1 MAAQAGSHSFERGRW
16 ILNYDINYLRLLAEK
31 FPTIESVTN
40 ELVNLRAIMHLP
52 KGTEYY
58 FSDLHGEHEAFIH
71 LLRSGSGVIR
81 EKVDYLFHSSVMEKD
96 RAALAALIYYPSTQ
110 MARARKVEQNYD
122 DWCRITIN
130 QLVIVA
136 CEVSAK
142 YTRSKVRNTMD
153 PRYAGMIEELMNTDG
168 TDMDKRTYYCEMIE
182 SVVRVG
188 CADGLIK
195 ALCHLIQQMTVDQL
209 HIIGDIFDR
218 GPRADRIIEELMKH
232 HDVDIQWGN
241 HDVSWIGAMCG
252 NPVCLMSVLRI
263 AISYNGFDCLEDGY
277 GINLRPLSMFAA
289 TTYAKDPC
297 THFMPHV
304 LDENEFDPVDPALA
318 AKMHKAV
325 AIMLFK
331 LEGQL
336 IKRHPEYGMDGRLLL
351 DKIDYEK
358 GTIQIGGK
366 EYKLTDSSFPTVD
379 PKNPYAL
386 TAAEQNILDGFQAS
400 FRHSERLRT
409 QIDFIINHGAM
420 YKVANGKLLYH
431 GCIPVNED
439 GSLQEVDL
447 FGKKCKGRELLDQL
461 EMHVRRAYHAENPDS
476 VDLLWYLWCGAAS
489 PLFGKDRMTS
499 FERYFIQNKELQK
512 ENMNPYYKHY
522 DDPEFCK
529 ALMEEFGLDPKHSHI
544 INGHVPVKH
553 GETPIKAGG
562 RLFVIDGGIS
572 KAYRSK
578 TGIAGYTLISSS
590 HEIQLAEHRPFHKGN
605 DLESP
610 ETYTT
615 VHIVEHMPRRLMV
628 EDTDA
633 GERFRRRIDELQEL
647 LSLYRC
653 GVLGEVY
660 SGV

>member
-1 MAAQAGSHSFERGRW
+1 MTH
-16 ILNYDINYLRLLAEK
+16 DMNYLRLLSEK
-31 FPTIESVTN
+31 YPTIESVTN
-40 ELVNLRAIMHLP
+40 ELVSLRAIMHLP

-81 EKVDYLFHSSVMEKD
+81 EKIDTLFRASMLEEE
-96 RAALAALIYYPSTQ
+96 RAALAALVYYPSTQ
-110 MARARKVEQNYD
+110 MARMHKSDVNYD
-122 DWCRITIN
+122 DWCAVTIN
-130 QLVIVA
+130 RLVVVA

-142 YTRSKVRNTMD
+142 YTRSKVRRTMD
-153 PRYAGMIEELMNTDG
+153 ERYAGIIEELMNTDA
-168 TDMDKRTYYCEMIE
+168 TDADKRTYYREMIDA
-182 SVVRVG
+182 VIRVG

-218 GPRADRIIEELMKH
+218 GPRADRIIDELMKH

-263 AISYNGFDCLEDGY
+263 AISYNGFDVLEDGY

-289 TTYAKDPC
+289 TTYADDPC
-297 THFMPHV
+297 TRFMPHV
-304 LDENEFDPVDPALA
+304 LDENEFDPVDPHLA

-325 AIMLFK
+325 AVMLFK

-336 IKRHPEYGMDGRLLL
+336 IRRHPEYGMEDRLLL
-351 DKIDYEK
+351 DKIDRAA
-358 GTIQIGGK
+358 GTVTIGGQA
-366 EYKLTDSSFPTVD
+366 YPMLDTCFPTLD
-379 PKNPYAL
+379 PADPYAL
-386 TAAEQNILDGFQAS
+386 TEEEQGLVDGFLAS

-409 QIDFIINHGAM
+409 HIDFIVNHGAM

-431 GCIPVNED
+431 GCMPLEPD
-439 GSLQEVDL
+439 GSFSELSL
-447 FGKKCKGRELLDQL
+447 RTGRFAGRALLDHL
-461 EMHVRRAYHAENPDS
+461 EMRVRRAYHSQDSDS
-476 VDLLWYLWCGAAS
+476 VDLMWYLWCGSKS
-489 PLFGKDRMTS
+489 PVFGKDRMTS
-499 FERYFIQNKELQK
+499 FERYFVEDKALHKEP
-512 ENMNPYYKHY
+512 MNPYYQY
-522 DDPEFCK
+522 VDNREFCER
-529 ALMEEFGLDPKHSHI
+529 LMEEFGLDPQTSHI
-544 INGHVPVKH
+544 VNGHVPVKH

-590 HEIQLAEHRPFHKGN
+590 HEIQIAEHKPFHRGN

-615 VHIVEHMPRRLMV
+615 VHIVERMPRRLMV
-628 EDTDA
+628 ADTDA
-633 GERFRRRIDELQEL
+633 GEKFRRRAAELEEL
-647 LSLYRC
+647 LQLYRQ
-653 GVLGEVY
+653 GVFGET
-660 SGV
+660 

>member
-1 MAAQAGSHSFERGRW
+1 MTH
-16 ILNYDINYLRLLAEK
+16 DTNYLRLLSEK
-31 FPTIESVTN
+31 YPTIESVTN
-40 ELVNLRAIMHLP
+40 ELVSLRAIMHLP

-81 EKVDYLFHSSVMEKD
+81 EKIDTLFRASMLEEE
-96 RAALAALIYYPSTQ
+96 RAALAALVYYPSTQ
-110 MARARKVEQNYD
+110 MARMHKSDVNYD
-122 DWCRITIN
+122 DWCAVTIN
-130 QLVIVA
+130 LLVVVA

-142 YTRSKVRNTMD
+142 YTRSKVRRTMD
-153 PRYAGMIEELMNTDG
+153 ERYAGIIEELMNTDA
-168 TDMDKRTYYCEMIE
+168 TDADKRTYYREMIDA
-182 SVVRVG
+182 VIRVG

-218 GPRADRIIEELMKH
+218 GPRADRIIDELMKH

-263 AISYNGFDCLEDGY
+263 AISYNGFDVLEDGY

-289 TTYAKDPC
+289 TTYADDPC
-297 THFMPHV
+297 TRFMPHV
-304 LDENEFDPVDPALA
+304 LDENEFDPVDPHLA

-325 AIMLFK
+325 AVMLFK

-336 IKRHPEYGMDGRLLL
+336 IRRHPEYGMNDRLLL
-351 DKIDYEK
+351 DKIDRAA
-358 GTIQIGGK
+358 GTVTIGGQA
-366 EYKLTDSSFPTVD
+366 YPMLDTCFPTLD
-379 PKNPYAL
+379 PADPYAL
-386 TAAEQNILDGFQAS
+386 TEEEQGLVDGFLAS

-409 QIDFIINHGAM
+409 HIDFIVNHGAM

-431 GCIPVNED
+431 GCMPLEPD
-439 GSLQEVDL
+439 GSFSELSL
-447 FGKKCKGRELLDQL
+447 RTGRFAGRALLDHL
-461 EMHVRRAYHAENPDS
+461 EMRVRRAYHSQDSDS
-476 VDLLWYLWCGAAS
+476 VDLMWYLWCGSKS
-489 PLFGKDRMTS
+489 PVFGKDRMTS
-499 FERYFIQNKELQK
+499 FERYFVEDKALHKEP
-512 ENMNPYYKHY
+512 MNPYYQY
-522 DDPEFCK
+522 VDNREFCER
-529 ALMEEFGLDPKHSHI
+529 LMEEFGLDPQTSHI
-544 INGHVPVKH
+544 VNGHVPVKH

-590 HEIQLAEHRPFHKGN
+590 HEIQIAEHKPFHRGN

-615 VHIVEHMPRRLMV
+615 VHIVERMPRRLMV
-628 EDTDA
+628 ADTDA
-633 GERFRRRIDELQEL
+633 GEKFRRRAAELEEL
-647 LSLYRC
+647 LQLYRQ
-653 GVLGEVY
+653 GVFGET
-660 SGV
+660 

>member
-1 MAAQAGSHSFERGRW
+1 MTH
-16 ILNYDINYLRLLAEK
+16 DMNYLRLLAEK
-31 FPTIESVTN
+31 YPTIESVTN
-40 ELVNLRAIMHLP
+40 ELVSLRAIMHLP

-81 EKVDYLFHSSVMEKD
+81 EKIDNLFRSSMLEED

-110 MARARKVEQNYD
+110 MGRMHKEMADYD
-122 DWCRITIN
+122 DWCAITIN
-130 QLVIVA
+130 RLIIVA

-142 YTRSKVRNTMD
+142 YTRSKVRRTMD
-153 PRYAGMIEELMNTDG
+153 ERYANIIEELMNTDG
-168 TDMDKRTYYCEMIE
+168 TDADKRTYYREMIE
-182 SVVRVG
+182 SVVEVG
-188 CADGLIK
+188 SADGLIK

-218 GPRADRIIEELMKH
+218 GPRADRIIDELMKH

-263 AISYNGFDCLEDGY
+263 AISYNGFDVLEDGY

-289 TTYAKDPC
+289 TTYADDPC

-304 LDENEFDPVDPALA
+304 LDENEFDPVDPQLA

-325 AIMLFK
+325 TVMMFK

-336 IKRHPEYGMDGRLLL
+336 IRRHPEYGMEDRLLL
-351 DKIDYEK
+351 DKIDFEQ
-358 GTIQIGGK
+358 GTVTVAGK
-366 EYKLTDSSFPTVD
+366 AYPMLDTCFPTID
-379 PKNPYAL
+379 PKAPYEL
-386 TAAEQNILDGFQAS
+386 TEAEQVLVDGFVAS

-409 QIDFIINHGAM
+409 HIDFIINHGAM

-431 GCIPVNED
+431 GCIPLQAD
-439 GSLQEVDL
+439 GSFAEVVL
-447 FGKKCKGRELLDQL
+447 RTGKFKGRALLDHL
-461 EMHVRRAYHAENPDS
+461 EMHVRRAYHTQERDA
-476 VDLLWYLWCGAAS
+476 VDLMWYLWCGSSS
-489 PLFGKDRMTS
+489 PVFGKDRMTS
-499 FERYFIQNKELQK
+499 FERYFIQDKALQK
-512 ENMNPYYKHY
+512 EPMNPYYQYY
-522 DDPEFCK
+522 DNREFCER
-529 ALMEEFGLDPKHSHI
+529 LMEEFGLDPKMGHI

-590 HEIQLAEHRPFHKGN
+590 HEIQLAEHKPFHRGN

-615 VHIVEHMPRRLMV
+615 VRIVERMPHRLMV

-633 GERFRRRIDELQEL
+633 GEKFRRRIGELQEL
-647 LSLYRC
+647 LTLYRQ
-653 GVLGEVY
+653 GVFGET
-660 SGV
+660 

>member
-1 MAAQAGSHSFERGRW
+1 MTH
-16 ILNYDINYLRLLAEK
+16 DTNYLRLLSEK
-31 FPTIESVTN
+31 YPTIESVTN
-40 ELVNLRAIMHLP
+40 ELVSLRAIMHLP

-81 EKVDYLFHSSVMEKD
+81 EKIDTLFRASMLEEE
-96 RAALAALIYYPSTQ
+96 RAALAALVYYPSTQ
-110 MARARKVEQNYD
+110 MARMHKSDVNYD
-122 DWCRITIN
+122 DWCAVTIN
-130 QLVIVA
+130 RLVVVA

-142 YTRSKVRNTMD
+142 YTRSKVRRTMD
-153 PRYAGMIEELMNTDG
+153 ERYAGIIEELMNTDA
-168 TDMDKRTYYCEMIE
+168 TDADKRTYYREMIDA
-182 SVVRVG
+182 VIRVG

-218 GPRADRIIEELMKH
+218 GPRADRIIDELMKH

-241 HDVSWIGAMCG
+241 HDISWIGAMCG

-263 AISYNGFDCLEDGY
+263 AISYNGFDVLEDGY

-289 TTYAKDPC
+289 TTYADDPC
-297 THFMPHV
+297 TRFMPHV
-304 LDENEFDPVDPALA
+304 LDENEFDPVDPHLA

-325 AIMLFK
+325 AVMLFK

-336 IKRHPEYGMDGRLLL
+336 IRRHPEYGMNDRLLL
-351 DKIDYEK
+351 DKIDRAA
-358 GTIQIGGK
+358 GTVTIGGQA
-366 EYKLTDSSFPTVD
+366 YPMLDTCFPTLD
-379 PKNPYAL
+379 PADPYAL
-386 TAAEQNILDGFQAS
+386 TEEEQGLVDGFLAS

-409 QIDFIINHGAM
+409 HIDFIVNHGAM

-431 GCIPVNED
+431 GCMPLEPD
-439 GSLQEVDL
+439 GSFSELSL
-447 FGKKCKGRELLDQL
+447 RTGRFAGRALLDHL
-461 EMHVRRAYHAENPDS
+461 EMRVRRAYHSQDSDS
-476 VDLLWYLWCGAAS
+476 VDLMWYLWCGSKS
-489 PLFGKDRMTS
+489 PVFGKDRMTS
-499 FERYFIQNKELQK
+499 FERYFVEDKALHKEP
-512 ENMNPYYKHY
+512 MNPYYQY
-522 DDPEFCK
+522 VDNREFCER
-529 ALMEEFGLDPKHSHI
+529 LMEEFGLDPQTSHI
-544 INGHVPVKH
+544 VNGHVPVKH

-590 HEIQLAEHRPFHKGN
+590 HEIQIAEHKPFHRGN

-615 VHIVEHMPRRLMV
+615 VHIVERMPRRLMV
-628 EDTDA
+628 ADTDA
-633 GERFRRRIDELQEL
+633 GEKFRRRAAELEEL
-647 LSLYRC
+647 LQLYRQ
-653 GVLGEVY
+653 GVFGET
-660 SGV
+660 

>member
-1 MAAQAGSHSFERGRW
+1 MKDFQ
-16 ILNYDINYLRLLAEK
+16 YYKLLSEQY
-31 FPTIESVTN
+31 PTIESVSN
-40 ELVNLRAIMHLP
+40 AIVGMTATLCLP

-81 EKVDYLFHSSVMEKD
+81 DKIEALFSHSILESD
-96 RAALAALIYYPSTQ
+96 RAELAALICYPEAMLASKRRTCPRF
-110 MARARKVEQNYD
+110 AEWSELTIGRLVLV
-122 DWCRITIN
+122 CRD
-130 QLVIVA
+130 
-136 CEVSAK
+136 VSAK
-142 YTRSKVRNTMD
+142 YTRSRVHKAMD
-153 PRYAGMIEELMNTDG
+153 VNYAFILDELLQTDD
-168 TDMDKRTYYCEMIE
+168 TDPDKRRYFRELIA
-182 SVVRVG
+182 SVVKSQVS
-188 CADGLIK
+188 DPLIT
-195 ALCHLIQQMTVDQL
+195 ALCHLIQQMTVDHL

-218 GPRADRIIEELMKH
+218 GPRADMILDELMKH

-289 TTYAKDPC
+289 TTYADDPC
-297 THFMPHV
+297 LRFMPHV
-304 LDENEFDPVDPALA
+304 LDENEFDPVDPSLA

-325 AIMLFK
+325 AVMMFK

-336 IKRHPEYGMDGRLLL
+336 IRRHPEYGMESRLLL
-351 DKIDYEK
+351 DKMDLENGIIRID
-358 GTIQIGGK
+358 GK
-366 EYKLTDSSFPTVD
+366 EYPLTDTCFPTVD
-379 PKNPYAL
+379 PKDPYAL
-386 TAAEQNILDGFQAS
+386 TEAEQGILDGFLAS

-409 QIDFIINHGAM
+409 HIDFIINHGAM

-431 GCIPVNED
+431 GCIPVNAD
-439 GSLQEVDL
+439 GSFAEVSL
-447 FGKKCKGRELLDQL
+447 GGSRHKGRELLDYL
-461 EMHVRRAYHAENPDS
+461 EMHVRRAYHSENADS
-476 VDLLWYLWCGAAS
+476 VDLIWYLWCGACS

-499 FERYFIQNKELQK
+499 FERYFVDDKALQK
-512 ENMNPYYKHY
+512 ENMNPYYKYY
-522 DDPEFCK
+522 DEPQFCD
-529 ALMEEFGLDPKHSHI
+529 AILREFGLDPAHSHI
-544 INGHVPVKH
+544 VNGHVPVKH
-553 GETPIKAGG
+553 GETPIKAAG

-590 HEIQLAEHRPFHKGN
+590 HEIQLAEHRPFHRGN

-615 VHIVEHMPRRLMV
+615 VHIVEHMPHRLMV

-633 GERFRRRIDELQEL
+633 GERFRRRIEELEEL
-647 LSLYRC
+647 LSLYRQ
-653 GVLGEVY
+653 GVFGET
-660 SGV
+660 

>member
-1 MAAQAGSHSFERGRW
+1 MTH
-16 ILNYDINYLRLLAEK
+16 DTNYLRLLSEK
-31 FPTIESVTN
+31 YPTIESVTN
-40 ELVNLRAIMHLP
+40 ELVSLRAIMHLP

-81 EKVDYLFHSSVMEKD
+81 EKIDTLFRASMLEEE
-96 RAALAALIYYPSTQ
+96 RAALAALVYYPSTQ
-110 MARARKVEQNYD
+110 MARMHKSDVNYD
-122 DWCRITIN
+122 DWCAVTIN
-130 QLVIVA
+130 RLVAVA

-142 YTRSKVRNTMD
+142 YTRSKVRRTMD
-153 PRYAGMIEELMNTDG
+153 ERYAGIIEELMNTDA
-168 TDMDKRTYYCEMIE
+168 TDADKRTYYREMIDA
-182 SVVRVG
+182 VIRVG

-218 GPRADRIIEELMKH
+218 GPRADRIIDELMKH

-263 AISYNGFDCLEDGY
+263 AISYNGFDVLEDGY

-289 TTYAKDPC
+289 TTYADDPC
-297 THFMPHV
+297 TRFMPHV
-304 LDENEFDPVDPALA
+304 LDENEFDPVDPHLA

-325 AIMLFK
+325 AVMLFK

-336 IKRHPEYGMDGRLLL
+336 IRRHPEYGMNDRLLL
-351 DKIDYEK
+351 DKIDRAA
-358 GTIQIGGK
+358 GTVTIGGQA
-366 EYKLTDSSFPTVD
+366 YPMLDTCFPTLD
-379 PKNPYAL
+379 PADPYAL
-386 TAAEQNILDGFQAS
+386 TEEEQGLVDGFLAS

-409 QIDFIINHGAM
+409 HIDFIVNHGAM

-431 GCIPVNED
+431 GCMPLEPD
-439 GSLQEVDL
+439 GSFSELSL
-447 FGKKCKGRELLDQL
+447 RTGRFAGRALLDHL
-461 EMHVRRAYHAENPDS
+461 EMRVRRAYHSQDSDS
-476 VDLLWYLWCGAAS
+476 VDLMWYLWCGSKS
-489 PLFGKDRMTS
+489 PVFGKDRMTS
-499 FERYFIQNKELQK
+499 FERYFVEDKALHKEP
-512 ENMNPYYKHY
+512 MNPYYQY
-522 DDPEFCK
+522 VDNREFCER
-529 ALMEEFGLDPKHSHI
+529 LMEEFGLDPQTSHI
-544 INGHVPVKH
+544 VNGHVPVKH

-590 HEIQLAEHRPFHKGN
+590 HEIQIAEHKPFHRGN

-615 VHIVEHMPRRLMV
+615 VHIVERMPRRLMV
-628 EDTDA
+628 ADTDA
-633 GERFRRRIDELQEL
+633 GEKFRRRAAELEEL
-647 LSLYRC
+647 LQLYRQ
-653 GVLGEVY
+653 GVFGET
-660 SGV
+660 

>member
-1 MAAQAGSHSFERGRW
+1 M
-16 ILNYDINYLRLLAEK
+16 NYDINYLRLLAEK

-110 MARARKVEQNYD
+110 MARARKTEQNYD

-336 IKRHPEYGMDGRLLL
+336 IKRHPEYGMEGRLLL

-386 TAAEQNILDGFQAS
+386 TAEEQNILDGFQAS

-439 GSLQEVDL
+439 GSLQEVEL

-615 VHIVEHMPRRLMV
+615 VHIVEHMPQRLMV

-660 SGV
+660 TGV

>member
-1 MAAQAGSHSFERGRW
+1 M
-16 ILNYDINYLRLLAEK
+16 NYDINYLRLLAEK

-110 MARARKVEQNYD
+110 MARARKTEQNYD

-336 IKRHPEYGMDGRLLL
+336 IKRHPEYGMEGRLLL

-386 TAAEQNILDGFQAS
+386 TAEEQNILDGFQAS

-439 GSLQEVDL
+439 GSLQEVEL

-529 ALMEEFGLDPKHSHI
+529 ALMEEFGIDPKHSHI

-615 VHIVEHMPRRLMV
+615 VHIVEHMPQRLMV

-660 SGV
+660 TGV

>member
-1 MAAQAGSHSFERGRW
+1 MTH
-16 ILNYDINYLRLLAEK
+16 DTNYLRLLSEK
-31 FPTIESVTN
+31 YPTIESVTN
-40 ELVNLRAIMHLP
+40 ELVSLRAIMHLP

-81 EKVDYLFHSSVMEKD
+81 EKIDTLFRASMLEEE
-96 RAALAALIYYPSTQ
+96 RAALAALVYYPSTQ
-110 MARARKVEQNYD
+110 MARMHKSDVNYD
-122 DWCRITIN
+122 DWCAVTIN
-130 QLVIVA
+130 RLVVVA

-142 YTRSKVRNTMD
+142 YTRSKVRRTMD
-153 PRYAGMIEELMNTDG
+153 ERYAGIIEELMNTDA
-168 TDMDKRTYYCEMIE
+168 TDADKRTYYREMIDA
-182 SVVRVG
+182 VIRVG

-218 GPRADRIIEELMKH
+218 GPRADRIIDELMKH

-263 AISYNGFDCLEDGY
+263 AISYNGFDVLEDGY

-289 TTYAKDPC
+289 TTYADDPC
-297 THFMPHV
+297 TRFMPHV
-304 LDENEFDPVDPALA
+304 LDENEFDPVDPHLA

-325 AIMLFK
+325 AVMLFK

-336 IKRHPEYGMDGRLLL
+336 IRRHPEYGMDDRLLL
-351 DKIDYEK
+351 DKIDRAA
-358 GTIQIGGK
+358 GTVTIGGQA
-366 EYKLTDSSFPTVD
+366 YPMLDTCFPTLD
-379 PKNPYAL
+379 PADPYAL
-386 TAAEQNILDGFQAS
+386 TEEEQGLVDGFLAS
-400 FRHSERLRT
+400 FRHSERLRAH
-409 QIDFIINHGAM
+409 IDFIVNHGAM

-431 GCIPVNED
+431 GCMPLEPD
-439 GSLQEVDL
+439 GSFSELSL
-447 FGKKCKGRELLDQL
+447 RTGRFAGRALLDHL
-461 EMHVRRAYHAENPDS
+461 EMRVRRAYHSQDSDS
-476 VDLLWYLWCGAAS
+476 VDLMWYLWCGSKS
-489 PLFGKDRMTS
+489 PVFGKDRMTS
-499 FERYFIQNKELQK
+499 FERYFVEDKALHKEP
-512 ENMNPYYKHY
+512 MNPYYQY
-522 DDPEFCK
+522 VDNREFCER
-529 ALMEEFGLDPKHSHI
+529 LMEEFGLDPQTSHI
-544 INGHVPVKH
+544 VNGHVPVKH

-590 HEIQLAEHRPFHKGN
+590 HEIQIAEHKPFHRGN

-615 VHIVEHMPRRLMV
+615 VHIVERMPRRLMV
-628 EDTDA
+628 ADTDE
-633 GERFRRRIDELQEL
+633 GEKFRRRAAELEEL
-647 LSLYRC
+647 LQLYRQ
-653 GVLGEVY
+653 GVFGET
-660 SGV
+660 

>member
-1 MAAQAGSHSFERGRW
+1 MTH
-16 ILNYDINYLRLLAEK
+16 DTNYLRLLSEK
-31 FPTIESVTN
+31 YPTIESVTN
-40 ELVNLRAIMHLP
+40 ELVSLRAIMHLP

-81 EKVDYLFHSSVMEKD
+81 EKIDTLFRASMLEEE
-96 RAALAALIYYPSTQ
+96 RAALAALVYYPSTQ
-110 MARARKVEQNYD
+110 MARMHKSDVNYD
-122 DWCRITIN
+122 DWCAVTIN
-130 QLVIVA
+130 RLVIVA

-142 YTRSKVRNTMD
+142 YTRSKVRRTMD
-153 PRYAGMIEELMNTDG
+153 ERYAGIIEELMNTDA
-168 TDMDKRTYYCEMIE
+168 TDADKRTYYREMIDA
-182 SVVRVG
+182 VIRVG

-218 GPRADRIIEELMKH
+218 GPRADRIIDELMKH

-263 AISYNGFDCLEDGY
+263 AISYNGFDVLEDGY

-289 TTYAKDPC
+289 TTYADDPC
-297 THFMPHV
+297 TRFMPHV
-304 LDENEFDPVDPALA
+304 LDENEFDPVDPHLA

-325 AIMLFK
+325 AVMLFK

-336 IKRHPEYGMDGRLLL
+336 IRRHPEYGMNDRLLL
-351 DKIDYEK
+351 DKIDRAA
-358 GTIQIGGK
+358 GTVTIGGQA
-366 EYKLTDSSFPTVD
+366 YPMLDTCFPTLD
-379 PKNPYAL
+379 PADPYAL
-386 TAAEQNILDGFQAS
+386 TEEEQGLVDGFLAS

-409 QIDFIINHGAM
+409 HIDFIVNHGAM

-431 GCIPVNED
+431 GCMPLEPD
-439 GSLQEVDL
+439 GSFSELSL
-447 FGKKCKGRELLDQL
+447 RTGRFAGRALLDHL
-461 EMHVRRAYHAENPDS
+461 EMRVRRAYHSQDSDS
-476 VDLLWYLWCGAAS
+476 VDLMWYLWCGSKS
-489 PLFGKDRMTS
+489 PVFGKDRMTS
-499 FERYFIQNKELQK
+499 FERYFVEDKALHKEP
-512 ENMNPYYKHY
+512 MNPYYQY
-522 DDPEFCK
+522 VDNREFCER
-529 ALMEEFGLDPKHSHI
+529 LMEEFGLDPQTSHI
-544 INGHVPVKH
+544 VNGHVPVKH

-590 HEIQLAEHRPFHKGN
+590 HEIQIAEHKPFHRGN

-615 VHIVEHMPRRLMV
+615 VHIVERMPRRLMV
-628 EDTDA
+628 ADTDA
-633 GERFRRRIDELQEL
+633 GEKFRRRAAELEEL
-647 LSLYRC
+647 LQLYRQ
-653 GVLGEVY
+653 GVFGET
-660 SGV
+660 

>member
-1 MAAQAGSHSFERGRW
+1 MTH
-16 ILNYDINYLRLLAEK
+16 DTNYLRLLSEK
-31 FPTIESVTN
+31 YPTIESVTN
-40 ELVNLRAIMHLP
+40 ELVSLRAIMHLP

-81 EKVDYLFHSSVMEKD
+81 EKIDTLFRASMLEEE
-96 RAALAALIYYPSTQ
+96 RAALAALVYYPSTQ
-110 MARARKVEQNYD
+110 MARMHKSDVNYD
-122 DWCRITIN
+122 DWCAVTIN
-130 QLVIVA
+130 RLVVVA

-142 YTRSKVRNTMD
+142 YTRSKVRRTMD
-153 PRYAGMIEELMNTDG
+153 ERYAGIIEELMNTDA
-168 TDMDKRTYYCEMIE
+168 TDADKRTYYREMIDA
-182 SVVRVG
+182 VIRVG

-218 GPRADRIIEELMKH
+218 GPRADRIIDELMKH

-263 AISYNGFDCLEDGY
+263 AISYNGFDVLEDGY

-289 TTYAKDPC
+289 TTYADDPC
-297 THFMPHV
+297 TRFMPHV
-304 LDENEFDPVDPALA
+304 LDENEFDPVDPHLA

-325 AIMLFK
+325 AVMLFK

-336 IKRHPEYGMDGRLLL
+336 IRRHPEYGMNDRLLL
-351 DKIDYEK
+351 DKIDRAA
-358 GTIQIGGK
+358 GTVTIGGQA
-366 EYKLTDSSFPTVD
+366 YPMLDTCFPTLD
-379 PKNPYAL
+379 PADPYAL
-386 TAAEQNILDGFQAS
+386 TEEEQGLVDGFLAS

-409 QIDFIINHGAM
+409 HIDFIVNHGAM

-431 GCIPVNED
+431 GCMPLEPD
-439 GSLQEVDL
+439 GSFSELSL
-447 FGKKCKGRELLDQL
+447 RTGRFAGRALLDHL
-461 EMHVRRAYHAENPDS
+461 EMRVRRAYHSQDSDS
-476 VDLLWYLWCGAAS
+476 VDLMWYLWCGSKS
-489 PLFGKDRMTS
+489 PVFGKDRMTS
-499 FERYFIQNKELQK
+499 FERYFVEDKALHKEP
-512 ENMNPYYKHY
+512 MNPYYQY
-522 DDPEFCK
+522 VDNREFCER
-529 ALMEEFGLDPKHSHI
+529 LMEEFGLDPQTSHI
-544 INGHVPVKH
+544 VNGHVPVKH

-590 HEIQLAEHRPFHKGN
+590 HEIQIAEHKPFHRGN

-615 VHIVEHMPRRLMV
+615 VHIVERMPRRLMV
-628 EDTDA
+628 ADTYA
-633 GERFRRRIDELQEL
+633 GEKFRRRAAELEEL
-647 LSLYRC
+647 LQLYRQ
-653 GVLGEVY
+653 GVFGET
-660 SGV
+660 

>member
-1 MAAQAGSHSFERGRW
+1 MTH
-16 ILNYDINYLRLLAEK
+16 DTNYLRLLSEK
-31 FPTIESVTN
+31 YPTIESVTN
-40 ELVNLRAIMHLP
+40 ELVSLRAIMHLP

-81 EKVDYLFHSSVMEKD
+81 EKIDTLFRASMLEEE
-96 RAALAALIYYPSTQ
+96 RAALAALVYYPSTQ
-110 MARARKVEQNYD
+110 MARMHKSDVNYD
-122 DWCRITIN
+122 DWCAVTIN
-130 QLVIVA
+130 RLVVVA

-142 YTRSKVRNTMD
+142 YTRSKVRRTMD
-153 PRYAGMIEELMNTDG
+153 ERYAGIIEELMNTDA
-168 TDMDKRTYYCEMIE
+168 TDADKRTYYREMIDA
-182 SVVRVG
+182 VIRVG

-218 GPRADRIIEELMKH
+218 GPRADRIIDELMKH

-263 AISYNGFDCLEDGY
+263 AISYNGFDVLEDGY

-289 TTYAKDPC
+289 TTYADDPC
-297 THFMPHV
+297 PRFMPHV
-304 LDENEFDPVDPALA
+304 LDENEFDPVDPHLA

-325 AIMLFK
+325 AVMLFK

-336 IKRHPEYGMDGRLLL
+336 IRRHPEYGMNDRLLL
-351 DKIDYEK
+351 DKIDRAA
-358 GTIQIGGK
+358 GTVTIGGQA
-366 EYKLTDSSFPTVD
+366 YPMLDTCFPTLD
-379 PKNPYAL
+379 PADPYAL
-386 TAAEQNILDGFQAS
+386 TEEEQGLVDGFLAS

-409 QIDFIINHGAM
+409 HIDFIVNHGAM

-431 GCIPVNED
+431 GCMPLEPD
-439 GSLQEVDL
+439 GSFSELSL
-447 FGKKCKGRELLDQL
+447 RTGRFAGRALLDHL
-461 EMHVRRAYHAENPDS
+461 EMRVRRAYHSQDSDS
-476 VDLLWYLWCGAAS
+476 VDLMWYLWCGSKS
-489 PLFGKDRMTS
+489 PVFGKDRMTS
-499 FERYFIQNKELQK
+499 FERYFVEDKALHKEP
-512 ENMNPYYKHY
+512 MNPYYQY
-522 DDPEFCK
+522 VDNREFCER
-529 ALMEEFGLDPKHSHI
+529 LMEEFGLDPQTSHI
-544 INGHVPVKH
+544 VNGHVPVKH

-590 HEIQLAEHRPFHKGN
+590 HEIQLAEHKPFHRGS

-615 VHIVEHMPRRLMV
+615 VHIVERMPRRLMV
-628 EDTDA
+628 ADTDA
-633 GERFRRRIDELQEL
+633 GEKFRRRAAELEEL
-647 LSLYRC
+647 LQLYRQ
-653 GVLGEVY
+653 GVFGET
-660 SGV
+660 

>member
-1 MAAQAGSHSFERGRW
+1 MGACACSHSFERGRW

-110 MARARKVEQNYD
+110 MARARKTEQNYD

-336 IKRHPEYGMDGRLLL
+336 IKRHPEYGMEGRLLL

-386 TAAEQNILDGFQAS
+386 TAEEQNILDGFQAS

-439 GSLQEVDL
+439 GSLQEVEL

-615 VHIVEHMPRRLMV
+615 VHIVEHMPQRLMV

-660 SGV
+660 TGV

>member
-1 MAAQAGSHSFERGRW
+1 MTH
-16 ILNYDINYLRLLAEK
+16 DTNYLRLLSEK
-31 FPTIESVTN
+31 YPTIESVTN
-40 ELVNLRAIMHLP
+40 ELVSLRAIMHLP

-81 EKVDYLFHSSVMEKD
+81 EKIDTLFRASMLEEE
-96 RAALAALIYYPSTQ
+96 RAALAALVYYPSTQ
-110 MARARKVEQNYD
+110 MARMHKSDVNYD
-122 DWCRITIN
+122 DWCAVTIN
-130 QLVIVA
+130 RLVVVA

-142 YTRSKVRNTMD
+142 YTRSKVRRTMD
-153 PRYAGMIEELMNTDG
+153 ERYAGIIEELMNTDA
-168 TDMDKRTYYCEMIE
+168 TDADKRTYYREMIDA
-182 SVVRVG
+182 VIRVG

-218 GPRADRIIEELMKH
+218 GPRADRIIDELMKH

-263 AISYNGFDCLEDGY
+263 AISYNGFDVLEDGY

-289 TTYAKDPC
+289 TTYADDPC
-297 THFMPHV
+297 TRFMPHV
-304 LDENEFDPVDPALA
+304 LDENEFDPVDPHLA

-325 AIMLFK
+325 AVMLFK

-336 IKRHPEYGMDGRLLL
+336 IRRHPEYGMNDRLLL
-351 DKIDYEK
+351 DKIDRAA
-358 GTIQIGGK
+358 GTVTIGGQA
-366 EYKLTDSSFPTVD
+366 YPMLDTCFPTLD
-379 PKNPYAL
+379 PADPYAL
-386 TAAEQNILDGFQAS
+386 TEEEQGLVDGFLAS

-409 QIDFIINHGAM
+409 HIDFIVNHGAM

-431 GCIPVNED
+431 GCMPLEPD
-439 GSLQEVDL
+439 GSFSELSL
-447 FGKKCKGRELLDQL
+447 RTGRFAGRALLDHL
-461 EMHVRRAYHAENPDS
+461 EMRVRRAYHSQDSDS
-476 VDLLWYLWCGAAS
+476 VDLMWYLWCGSKS
-489 PLFGKDRMTS
+489 PVFGKDRMTS
-499 FERYFIQNKELQK
+499 FERYFVEDKALHKEP
-512 ENMNPYYKHY
+512 MNPYYQY
-522 DDPEFCK
+522 VDNRECCER
-529 ALMEEFGLDPKHSHI
+529 LMEEFGLDPQTSHI
-544 INGHVPVKH
+544 VNGHVPVKH

-590 HEIQLAEHRPFHKGN
+590 HEIQIAEHKPFHRGN

-615 VHIVEHMPRRLMV
+615 VHIVERMPRRLMV
-628 EDTDA
+628 ADTDA
-633 GERFRRRIDELQEL
+633 GEKFRRRAAELEEL
-647 LSLYRC
+647 LQLYRQ
-653 GVLGEVY
+653 GVFGET
-660 SGV
+660 

>member
-1 MAAQAGSHSFERGRW
+1 
-16 ILNYDINYLRLLAEK
+16 
-31 FPTIESVTN
+31 
-40 ELVNLRAIMHLP
+40 
-52 KGTEYY
+52 
-58 FSDLHGEHEAFIH
+58 
-71 LLRSGSGVIR
+71 
-81 EKVDYLFHSSVMEKD
+81 
-96 RAALAALIYYPSTQ
+96 
-110 MARARKVEQNYD
+110 
-122 DWCRITIN
+122 
-130 QLVIVA
+130 
-136 CEVSAK
+136 
-142 YTRSKVRNTMD
+142 MD

-188 CADGLIK
+188 CANGLIK

>member
-1 MAAQAGSHSFERGRW
+1 MTH
-16 ILNYDINYLRLLAEK
+16 DTNYLRLLSEK
-31 FPTIESVTN
+31 YPTIESVTN
-40 ELVNLRAIMHLP
+40 ELVSLRAIMHLP

-81 EKVDYLFHSSVMEKD
+81 EKIDTLFRASMLEEE
-96 RAALAALIYYPSTQ
+96 RAALAALVYYPSTQ
-110 MARARKVEQNYD
+110 MARMHKSDVNYD
-122 DWCRITIN
+122 DWCAVTIN
-130 QLVIVA
+130 RLVVVA

-142 YTRSKVRNTMD
+142 YTRSKVRRTMD
-153 PRYAGMIEELMNTDG
+153 ERYAGIIEELMNTDA
-168 TDMDKRTYYCEMIE
+168 TDADKRTYYREMIDA
-182 SVVRVG
+182 VIRVG

-218 GPRADRIIEELMKH
+218 GPRADRIIDELMKH

-263 AISYNGFDCLEDGY
+263 AISYNGFDVLEDGY

-289 TTYAKDPC
+289 TTYADDPC
-297 THFMPHV
+297 TRFMPHV
-304 LDENEFDPVDPALA
+304 LDENEFDPVDPHLA

-325 AIMLFK
+325 AVMLFK

-336 IKRHPEYGMDGRLLL
+336 IRRHPEYGMDDRLLL
-351 DKIDYEK
+351 DKIDRAA
-358 GTIQIGGK
+358 GTVTIGGQA
-366 EYKLTDSSFPTVD
+366 YPMLDTCFPTLD
-379 PKNPYAL
+379 PADPYAL
-386 TAAEQNILDGFQAS
+386 TEEEQGLVDGFLAS
-400 FRHSERLRT
+400 FRHSERLRAH
-409 QIDFIINHGAM
+409 IDFIVNHGAM

-431 GCIPVNED
+431 GCMPLEPD
-439 GSLQEVDL
+439 GSFSELSL
-447 FGKKCKGRELLDQL
+447 RTGRFAGRALLDHL
-461 EMHVRRAYHAENPDS
+461 EMRVRRAYHSQDSDS
-476 VDLLWYLWCGAAS
+476 VDLMWYLWCGSKS
-489 PLFGKDRMTS
+489 PVFGKDRMTS
-499 FERYFIQNKELQK
+499 FERYFVEDKALHKEP
-512 ENMNPYYKHY
+512 MNPYYQY
-522 DDPEFCK
+522 VDNREFCER
-529 ALMEEFGLDPKHSHI
+529 LMEEFGLDPQTSHI
-544 INGHVPVKH
+544 VNGHVPVKH

-590 HEIQLAEHRPFHKGN
+590 HEIQLAEHKPFHRGN

-615 VHIVEHMPRRLMV
+615 VHIVERMPRRLMV
-628 EDTDA
+628 ADTDA
-633 GERFRRRIDELQEL
+633 GEKFRRRAAELEEL
-647 LSLYRC
+647 LQLYRQ
-653 GVLGEVY
+653 GVFGET
-660 SGV
+660 

>member
-1 MAAQAGSHSFERGRW
+1 M
-16 ILNYDINYLRLLAEK
+16 NYDINYLRLLAEK

-81 EKVDYLFHSSVMEKD
+81 EKVDNLFHSSVMEKD
-96 RAALAALIYYPSTQ
+96 RAELAALIYYPSTQ
-110 MARARKVEQNYD
+110 LARARKVEQNYD
-122 DWCRITIN
+122 DWCMITIN

-142 YTRSKVRNTMD
+142 YTRSKVRHTMD
-153 PRYAGMIEELMNTDG
+153 PRYASMIEELMNTDG
-168 TDMDKRTYYCEMIE
+168 TDVDKRTYYREMIE
-182 SVVRVG
+182 SVVQVG

-218 GPRADRIIEELMKH
+218 GPRADRILDELMKH

-252 NPVCLMSVLRI
+252 NSVCLMSVLRI

-297 THFMPHV
+297 TYFMPHV

-336 IKRHPEYGMDGRLLL
+336 IKRHPEYGMQGRLLL
-351 DKIDYEK
+351 DKIDFEK

-366 EYKLTDSSFPTVD
+366 EYKLTDTNFPTVD
-379 PKNPYAL
+379 PKNPYVL
-386 TAAEQNILDGFQAS
+386 TAEEQNILDGFQAS
-400 FRHSERLRT
+400 FRHSERLHT
-409 QIDFIINHGAM
+409 HIDFIINHGAM

-439 GSLQEVDL
+439 GSLQEVEL

-461 EMHVRRAYHAENPDS
+461 EMHVRRAYHAEDPDS

-512 ENMNPYYKHY
+512 EHMNPYYKHY
-522 DDPEFCK
+522 DRPEFCK
-529 ALMEEFGLDPKHSHI
+529 VLMEEFGLDPQHSHI

-553 GETPIKAGG
+553 GETPVKAGG

-590 HEIQLAEHRPFHKGN
+590 HEIQLAEHRPFHRGN

-610 ETYTT
+610 ETYTM

-653 GVLGEVY
+653 GVLGEACT
-660 SGV
+660 GV

>member
-1 MAAQAGSHSFERGRW
+1 MTH
-16 ILNYDINYLRLLAEK
+16 DTNYLRLLSEK
-31 FPTIESVTN
+31 YPTIESVTN
-40 ELVNLRAIMHLP
+40 ELVSLRAIMHLP

-81 EKVDYLFHSSVMEKD
+81 EKIDTLLRASMLEEE
-96 RAALAALIYYPSTQ
+96 RAALAALVYYPSTQ
-110 MARARKVEQNYD
+110 MARMHKSDVNYD
-122 DWCRITIN
+122 DWCAVTIN
-130 QLVIVA
+130 RLVVVA

-142 YTRSKVRNTMD
+142 YTRSKVRRTMD
-153 PRYAGMIEELMNTDG
+153 ERYAGIIEELMNTDA
-168 TDMDKRTYYCEMIE
+168 TDADKRTYYREMIDA
-182 SVVRVG
+182 VIRVG

-218 GPRADRIIEELMKH
+218 GPRADRIIDELMKH

-263 AISYNGFDCLEDGY
+263 AISYNGFDVLEDGY

-289 TTYAKDPC
+289 TTYADDPC
-297 THFMPHV
+297 TRFMPHV
-304 LDENEFDPVDPALA
+304 LDENEFDPVDPHLA

-325 AIMLFK
+325 AVMLFK

-336 IKRHPEYGMDGRLLL
+336 IRRHPEYGMNDRLLL
-351 DKIDYEK
+351 DKIDRAA
-358 GTIQIGGK
+358 GTVTIGGQA
-366 EYKLTDSSFPTVD
+366 YPMLDTCFPTLD
-379 PKNPYAL
+379 PADPYAL
-386 TAAEQNILDGFQAS
+386 TEEEQGLVDGFLAS

-409 QIDFIINHGAM
+409 HIDFIVNHGAM

-431 GCIPVNED
+431 GCMPLEPD
-439 GSLQEVDL
+439 GSFSELSL
-447 FGKKCKGRELLDQL
+447 RTGRFAGRALLDHL
-461 EMHVRRAYHAENPDS
+461 EMRVRRAYHSQDSDS
-476 VDLLWYLWCGAAS
+476 VDLMWYLWCGSKS
-489 PLFGKDRMTS
+489 PVFGKDRMTS
-499 FERYFIQNKELQK
+499 FERYFVEDKALHKEP
-512 ENMNPYYKHY
+512 MNPYYQY
-522 DDPEFCK
+522 VDNREFCER
-529 ALMEEFGLDPKHSHI
+529 LMEEFGLDPQTSHI
-544 INGHVPVKH
+544 VNGHVPVKH

-590 HEIQLAEHRPFHKGN
+590 HEIQIAEHKPFHRGN

-615 VHIVEHMPRRLMV
+615 VHIVERMPRRLMV
-628 EDTDA
+628 ADTDA
-633 GERFRRRIDELQEL
+633 GEKFRRRAAELEEL
-647 LSLYRC
+647 LQLYRQ
-653 GVLGEVY
+653 GVFGET
-660 SGV
+660 

>member
-1 MAAQAGSHSFERGRW
+1 MTH
-16 ILNYDINYLRLLAEK
+16 DTNYLRLLSEK
-31 FPTIESVTN
+31 YPTIESVTN
-40 ELVNLRAIMHLP
+40 ELVSLRAIMHLP

-81 EKVDYLFHSSVMEKD
+81 EKIDTLFRASMLEEE
-96 RAALAALIYYPSTQ
+96 RAALAALVYYPSTQ
-110 MARARKVEQNYD
+110 MARMHKSDVNYD
-122 DWCRITIN
+122 DWCAVTIN
-130 QLVIVA
+130 RLVVVA

-142 YTRSKVRNTMD
+142 YTRSKVRRTMD
-153 PRYAGMIEELMNTDG
+153 ERYAGIIEELMNTDA
-168 TDMDKRTYYCEMIE
+168 TDADKRTYYREMIDA
-182 SVVRVG
+182 VIRVG

-218 GPRADRIIEELMKH
+218 GPRADRIIDELMKH

-263 AISYNGFDCLEDGY
+263 AISYNGFDVLEDGY

-289 TTYAKDPC
+289 TTYADDPC
-297 THFMPHV
+297 TRFMPHV
-304 LDENEFDPVDPALA
+304 LDENEFDPVDPHLA

-325 AIMLFK
+325 AVMLFK

-336 IKRHPEYGMDGRLLL
+336 IRRHPEYGMNDRLLL
-351 DKIDYEK
+351 DKIDRAA
-358 GTIQIGGK
+358 GTVTIGGQA
-366 EYKLTDSSFPTVD
+366 YPMLDTCFPTLD
-379 PKNPYAL
+379 PADPYAL
-386 TAAEQNILDGFQAS
+386 TEEEQGLVDGFLAS

-409 QIDFIINHGAM
+409 HIDFIVNHGAM

-431 GCIPVNED
+431 GCMPLEPD
-439 GSLQEVDL
+439 GSFSELSL
-447 FGKKCKGRELLDQL
+447 RTGRFAGRALLDHL
-461 EMHVRRAYHAENPDS
+461 EMRVRRAYHSQDSDS
-476 VDLLWYLWCGAAS
+476 VDLMWYLWCGSKS
-489 PLFGKDRMTS
+489 PVFGKDRMTS
-499 FERYFIQNKELQK
+499 FERYFVEDKALHKEP
-512 ENMNPYYKHY
+512 MNPYYQY
-522 DDPEFCK
+522 VDNREFCER
-529 ALMEEFGLDPKHSHI
+529 LMEEFGLDPQTSHI
-544 INGHVPVKH
+544 VNGHVPVKH

-590 HEIQLAEHRPFHKGN
+590 HEIQIAEHKPFHRGN

-615 VHIVEHMPRRLMV
+615 VHIVERMPRRLMV
-628 EDTDA
+628 ADTDA
-633 GERFRRRIDELQEL
+633 GEKFRRRAAELEEL
-647 LSLYRC
+647 LQLYRQ
-653 GVLGEVY
+653 GVFGET
-660 SGV
+660 

>member
-1 MAAQAGSHSFERGRW
+1 MTH
-16 ILNYDINYLRLLAEK
+16 DTNYLRLLSEK
-31 FPTIESVTN
+31 YPTIESVTN
-40 ELVNLRAIMHLP
+40 ELVSLRAIMHLP

-81 EKVDYLFHSSVMEKD
+81 EKIDTLFRASMLEEE
-96 RAALAALIYYPSTQ
+96 RAALAALVYYPSTQ
-110 MARARKVEQNYD
+110 MARMHKSDVNYD
-122 DWCRITIN
+122 DWCAVTIN
-130 QLVIVA
+130 RLVVVA

-142 YTRSKVRNTMD
+142 YTRSKVRRTMD
-153 PRYAGMIEELMNTDG
+153 ERYAGIIEELMNTDA
-168 TDMDKRTYYCEMIE
+168 TDADKRTYYREMIDA
-182 SVVRVG
+182 VIRVG

-218 GPRADRIIEELMKH
+218 GPRADRIIDELMKH

-263 AISYNGFDCLEDGY
+263 AISYNGFDVLEDGY

-289 TTYAKDPC
+289 TTYADDPC
-297 THFMPHV
+297 TRFMPHV
-304 LDENEFDPVDPALA
+304 LDENEFDPVDPHLA

-325 AIMLFK
+325 AVMLFK

-336 IKRHPEYGMDGRLLL
+336 IRRHPEYGMNDRLLL
-351 DKIDYEK
+351 DKIDRAA
-358 GTIQIGGK
+358 GTVTIGGQA
-366 EYKLTDSSFPTVD
+366 YPMLDTCFPTLD
-379 PKNPYAL
+379 PADPYAL
-386 TAAEQNILDGFQAS
+386 TEEEQGLVDGFLAS
-400 FRHSERLRT
+400 FRHSERLRAH
-409 QIDFIINHGAM
+409 IDFIVNHGAM

-431 GCIPVNED
+431 GCMPLEPD
-439 GSLQEVDL
+439 GSFSELSL
-447 FGKKCKGRELLDQL
+447 RTGRFAGRALLDHL
-461 EMHVRRAYHAENPDS
+461 EMRVRRAYHSQDSDS
-476 VDLLWYLWCGAAS
+476 VDLMWYLWCGSKS
-489 PLFGKDRMTS
+489 PVFGKDRMTS
-499 FERYFIQNKELQK
+499 FERYFVEDKALHKEP
-512 ENMNPYYKHY
+512 MNPYYQY
-522 DDPEFCK
+522 VDNREFCER
-529 ALMEEFGLDPKHSHI
+529 LMEEFGLDPQTSHI
-544 INGHVPVKH
+544 VNGHVPVKH

-590 HEIQLAEHRPFHKGN
+590 HEIQIAEHKPFHRGN

-615 VHIVEHMPRRLMV
+615 VHIVERMPRRLMV
-628 EDTDA
+628 ADTDA
-633 GERFRRRIDELQEL
+633 GEKFRRRAAELEEL
-647 LSLYRC
+647 LQLYRQ
-653 GVLGEVY
+653 GVFGET
-660 SGV
+660 

>member
-1 MAAQAGSHSFERGRW
+1 MTH
-16 ILNYDINYLRLLAEK
+16 DTNYLRLLSEK
-31 FPTIESVTN
+31 YPTIESVTN
-40 ELVNLRAIMHLP
+40 ELVSLRAIMHLP

-81 EKVDYLFHSSVMEKD
+81 EKIDTLFRASMLEEE
-96 RAALAALIYYPSTQ
+96 RAALAALVYYPSTQ
-110 MARARKVEQNYD
+110 MARMHKSDVNYD
-122 DWCRITIN
+122 DWCAVTIN
-130 QLVIVA
+130 RLVVVA

-142 YTRSKVRNTMD
+142 YTRSKVRRTMD
-153 PRYAGMIEELMNTDG
+153 ERYAGIIEELMNTDA
-168 TDMDKRTYYCEMIE
+168 TDADKRTYYREMIDA
-182 SVVRVG
+182 VIRVG

-218 GPRADRIIEELMKH
+218 GPRADRIIDELMKH

-263 AISYNGFDCLEDGY
+263 AISYNGFDVLEDGY

-289 TTYAKDPC
+289 TTYADDPC
-297 THFMPHV
+297 TRFMPHV
-304 LDENEFDPVDPALA
+304 LDENEFDPVDPHLA

-325 AIMLFK
+325 AVMLFK

-336 IKRHPEYGMDGRLLL
+336 IRRHPEYGMNDRLLL
-351 DKIDYEK
+351 DKIDRAA
-358 GTIQIGGK
+358 GTVTIGGQA
-366 EYKLTDSSFPTVD
+366 YPMLDTCFPTLD
-379 PKNPYAL
+379 PADPYAL
-386 TAAEQNILDGFQAS
+386 TEEEQGLVDGFLAS

-409 QIDFIINHGAM
+409 HIDFIVNHGAM

-431 GCIPVNED
+431 GCMPLEPD
-439 GSLQEVDL
+439 GSFSELSL
-447 FGKKCKGRELLDQL
+447 RTGRFAGRALLDHL
-461 EMHVRRAYHAENPDS
+461 EMRVRRAYHSQDSDS
-476 VDLLWYLWCGAAS
+476 VDLMWYLWCGSKS
-489 PLFGKDRMTS
+489 PVFGKDRMTS
-499 FERYFIQNKELQK
+499 FERYFVEDKALHKEP
-512 ENMNPYYKHY
+512 MNPYYQY
-522 DDPEFCK
+522 VDNREFCER
-529 ALMEEFGLDPKHSHI
+529 LMEEFGLDPQTSHI
-544 INGHVPVKH
+544 VNGHVPVKH

-590 HEIQLAEHRPFHKGN
+590 HEIQIAEHKPFHRGN

-615 VHIVEHMPRRLMV
+615 VHIVERMPRRLMV
-628 EDTDA
+628 ADTDA
-633 GERFRRRIDELQEL
+633 GEKFRRRAAELEDL
-647 LSLYRC
+647 LQLYRQ
-653 GVLGEVY
+653 GVFGET
-660 SGV
+660 

>member
-1 MAAQAGSHSFERGRW
+1 MTH
-16 ILNYDINYLRLLAEK
+16 DTNYLRLLSEK
-31 FPTIESVTN
+31 YPTIESVTN
-40 ELVNLRAIMHLP
+40 ELVSLRAIMHLP

-81 EKVDYLFHSSVMEKD
+81 EKIDTLFRASMLEEE
-96 RAALAALIYYPSTQ
+96 RAALAALVYYPSTQ
-110 MARARKVEQNYD
+110 MARMHKSDVNYD
-122 DWCRITIN
+122 DWCAVTIN
-130 QLVIVA
+130 RLVVVA

-142 YTRSKVRNTMD
+142 YTRSKVRRTMD
-153 PRYAGMIEELMNTDG
+153 ERYAGIIEELMNTDA
-168 TDMDKRTYYCEMIE
+168 TDADKRTYYREMIDA
-182 SVVRVG
+182 VIRVG

-218 GPRADRIIEELMKH
+218 GPRADRIIDELMKH

-263 AISYNGFDCLEDGY
+263 AISYNGFDVLEDGY

-289 TTYAKDPC
+289 TTYADDPC
-297 THFMPHV
+297 TRFMPHV
-304 LDENEFDPVDPALA
+304 LDENEFDPVDPHLA

-325 AIMLFK
+325 AVMLFK

-336 IKRHPEYGMDGRLLL
+336 IRRHPEYGMNDRLLL
-351 DKIDYEK
+351 DKIDRAA
-358 GTIQIGGK
+358 GTVTIGGQA
-366 EYKLTDSSFPTVD
+366 YPMLDTCFPTLD
-379 PKNPYAL
+379 PADPYAL
-386 TAAEQNILDGFQAS
+386 TEEEQGLVDGFLAS

-409 QIDFIINHGAM
+409 HIDFIVNHGAM

-431 GCIPVNED
+431 GCMPLEPD
-439 GSLQEVDL
+439 GSFSELSL
-447 FGKKCKGRELLDQL
+447 RTGRFAGRALLDHL
-461 EMHVRRAYHAENPDS
+461 EMRVRRAYHSQDSDS
-476 VDLLWYLWCGAAS
+476 VDLMWYLWCGSKS
-489 PLFGKDRMTS
+489 PVFGKDRMTS
-499 FERYFIQNKELQK
+499 FERYFVEDKALHKEP
-512 ENMNPYYKHY
+512 MNPYYQY
-522 DDPEFCK
+522 VDNREFCER
-529 ALMEEFGLDPKHSHI
+529 LMEEFGLDPQTSHI
-544 INGHVPVKH
+544 VNGHVPVKH

-572 KAYRSK
+572 KAYSSK

-590 HEIQLAEHRPFHKGN
+590 HEIQIAEHKPFHRGN

-615 VHIVEHMPRRLMV
+615 VHIVERMPRRLMV
-628 EDTDA
+628 ADTDA
-633 GERFRRRIDELQEL
+633 GEKFRRRAAELEEL
-647 LSLYRC
+647 LQLYRQ
-653 GVLGEVY
+653 GVFGET
-660 SGV
+660 

>member
-1 MAAQAGSHSFERGRW
+1 MTH
-16 ILNYDINYLRLLAEK
+16 DTNYLRLLSEK
-31 FPTIESVTN
+31 YPTIESVTN
-40 ELVNLRAIMHLP
+40 ELVSLRAIMHLP

-81 EKVDYLFHSSVMEKD
+81 EKIDTLFRASMLEEE
-96 RAALAALIYYPSTQ
+96 RAALAALVYYPSTQ
-110 MARARKVEQNYD
+110 MARMHKSDVNYD
-122 DWCRITIN
+122 DWCAVTIN
-130 QLVIVA
+130 RLVVVA

-142 YTRSKVRNTMD
+142 YTRSKVRRTMD
-153 PRYAGMIEELMNTDG
+153 ERYAGIIEELMNTDA
-168 TDMDKRTYYCEMIE
+168 TDADKRTYYREMIDA
-182 SVVRVG
+182 VIRVG

-218 GPRADRIIEELMKH
+218 GPRADRIIDELMKH

-263 AISYNGFDCLEDGY
+263 AISYNGFDVLEDGY

-289 TTYAKDPC
+289 TTYADDPC
-297 THFMPHV
+297 TRFMPHV
-304 LDENEFDPVDPALA
+304 LDENEFDPVDPHLA

-325 AIMLFK
+325 AVMLFK

-336 IKRHPEYGMDGRLLL
+336 IRRHPEYGMDDRLLL
-351 DKIDYEK
+351 DKIDRAA
-358 GTIQIGGK
+358 GTVTIGGQA
-366 EYKLTDSSFPTVD
+366 YPMLDTCFPTLD
-379 PKNPYAL
+379 PADPYAL
-386 TAAEQNILDGFQAS
+386 TEEEQGLVDGFLAS

-409 QIDFIINHGAM
+409 HIDFIVNHGAM

-431 GCIPVNED
+431 GCMPLEPD
-439 GSLQEVDL
+439 GSFSELSL
-447 FGKKCKGRELLDQL
+447 RTGRFAGRALLDHL
-461 EMHVRRAYHAENPDS
+461 EMRVRRAYHSQDSDS
-476 VDLLWYLWCGAAS
+476 VDLMWYLWCGSKS
-489 PLFGKDRMTS
+489 PVFGKDRMTS
-499 FERYFIQNKELQK
+499 FERYFVEDKALHKEP
-512 ENMNPYYKHY
+512 MNPYYQY
-522 DDPEFCK
+522 VDNREFCER
-529 ALMEEFGLDPKHSHI
+529 LMEEFGLDPQTSHI
-544 INGHVPVKH
+544 VNGHVPVKH

-590 HEIQLAEHRPFHKGN
+590 HEIQIAEHKPFHRGN

-615 VHIVEHMPRRLMV
+615 VHIVERMPRRLMV
-628 EDTDA
+628 ADTDA
-633 GERFRRRIDELQEL
+633 GEKFRRRAAELEEL
-647 LSLYRC
+647 LQLYRQ
-653 GVLGEVY
+653 GVFGET
-660 SGV
+660 

>member
-1 MAAQAGSHSFERGRW
+1 MTH
-16 ILNYDINYLRLLAEK
+16 DTNYLRLLSEK
-31 FPTIESVTN
+31 YPTIESVTN
-40 ELVNLRAIMHLP
+40 ELVSLRAIMHLP

-81 EKVDYLFHSSVMEKD
+81 EKIDTLFRASMLEEE
-96 RAALAALIYYPSTQ
+96 RAALAALVYYPSTQ
-110 MARARKVEQNYD
+110 MARMHKSDVNYD
-122 DWCRITIN
+122 DWCAVTIN
-130 QLVIVA
+130 RLVVVA

-142 YTRSKVRNTMD
+142 YTRSKVRRTMD
-153 PRYAGMIEELMNTDG
+153 ERYAGIIEELMNTDA
-168 TDMDKRTYYCEMIE
+168 TDADKRTYYREMIDA
-182 SVVRVG
+182 VIQVG

-218 GPRADRIIEELMKH
+218 GPRADRIIDELMKH

-263 AISYNGFDCLEDGY
+263 AISYNGFDVLEDGY

-289 TTYAKDPC
+289 TTYADDPC
-297 THFMPHV
+297 NRFMPHV
-304 LDENEFDPVDPALA
+304 LDENEFDPVDPHLA

-325 AIMLFK
+325 AVMLFK

-336 IKRHPEYGMDGRLLL
+336 IRRHPEYGMNDRLLL
-351 DKIDYEK
+351 DKIDRAA
-358 GTIQIGGK
+358 GTVTIGGQA
-366 EYKLTDSSFPTVD
+366 YPMLDTCFPTLD
-379 PKNPYAL
+379 PADPYAL
-386 TAAEQNILDGFQAS
+386 TEEEQGLVDGFLAS

-409 QIDFIINHGAM
+409 HIDFIVNHGAM

-431 GCIPVNED
+431 GCMPLEPD
-439 GSLQEVDL
+439 GSFSELSL
-447 FGKKCKGRELLDQL
+447 RTGRFAGRALLDHL
-461 EMHVRRAYHAENPDS
+461 EMRVRRAYHSQDSDS
-476 VDLLWYLWCGAAS
+476 VDLMWYLWCGSKS
-489 PLFGKDRMTS
+489 PVFGKDRMTS
-499 FERYFIQNKELQK
+499 FERYFVEDKALHKEP
-512 ENMNPYYKHY
+512 MNPYYQY
-522 DDPEFCK
+522 VDNREFCER
-529 ALMEEFGLDPKHSHI
+529 LMEEFGLDPQTSHI
-544 INGHVPVKH
+544 VNGHVPVKH

-590 HEIQLAEHRPFHKGN
+590 HEIQIAEHKPFHRGN

-615 VHIVEHMPRRLMV
+615 VHIVERMPRRLMV
-628 EDTDA
+628 ADTDA
-633 GERFRRRIDELQEL
+633 GEKFRRRAAELEEL
-647 LSLYRC
+647 LQLYRQ
-653 GVLGEVY
+653 GVFGET
-660 SGV
+660 

>member
-1 MAAQAGSHSFERGRW
+1 MTH
-16 ILNYDINYLRLLAEK
+16 DTNYLRLLSEK
-31 FPTIESVTN
+31 YPTIESVTN
-40 ELVNLRAIMHLP
+40 ELVSLRAIMHLP

-81 EKVDYLFHSSVMEKD
+81 EKIDTLFRASMLEEE
-96 RAALAALIYYPSTQ
+96 RAALAALVYYPSTQ
-110 MARARKVEQNYD
+110 MARMHKSDVNYD
-122 DWCRITIN
+122 DWCAVTIN
-130 QLVIVA
+130 RLVVVA

-142 YTRSKVRNTMD
+142 YTRSKVRRTMD
-153 PRYAGMIEELMNTDG
+153 ERYAGIIEELMNTDA
-168 TDMDKRTYYCEMIE
+168 TDADKRTYYREMIDA
-182 SVVRVG
+182 VIRVG

-218 GPRADRIIEELMKH
+218 GPRADRIIDELMKH

-263 AISYNGFDCLEDGY
+263 AISYNGFDVLEDGY

-289 TTYAKDPC
+289 TTYADDPC
-297 THFMPHV
+297 TRFMPHV
-304 LDENEFDPVDPALA
+304 LDENEFDPVDPHLA

-325 AIMLFK
+325 AVMLFT

-336 IKRHPEYGMDGRLLL
+336 IRRHPEYGMNDRLLL
-351 DKIDYEK
+351 DKIDRAA
-358 GTIQIGGK
+358 GTVTIGGQA
-366 EYKLTDSSFPTVD
+366 YPMLDTCFPTLD
-379 PKNPYAL
+379 PADPYAL
-386 TAAEQNILDGFQAS
+386 TEEEQGLVDGFLAS

-409 QIDFIINHGAM
+409 HIDFIVNHGAM

-431 GCIPVNED
+431 GCMPLEPD
-439 GSLQEVDL
+439 GSFSELSL
-447 FGKKCKGRELLDQL
+447 RTGRFAGRALLDHL
-461 EMHVRRAYHAENPDS
+461 EMRVRRAYHSQDSDS
-476 VDLLWYLWCGAAS
+476 VDLMWYLWCGSKS
-489 PLFGKDRMTS
+489 PVFGKDRMTS
-499 FERYFIQNKELQK
+499 FERYFVEDKALHKEP
-512 ENMNPYYKHY
+512 MNPYYQY
-522 DDPEFCK
+522 VDNREFCER
-529 ALMEEFGLDPKHSHI
+529 LMEEFGLDPQTSHI
-544 INGHVPVKH
+544 VNGHVPVKH

-590 HEIQLAEHRPFHKGN
+590 HEIQIAEHKPFHRGN

-615 VHIVEHMPRRLMV
+615 VHIVERMPRRLMV
-628 EDTDA
+628 ADTDA
-633 GERFRRRIDELQEL
+633 GEKFRRRAAELEEL
-647 LSLYRC
+647 LQLYRQ
-653 GVLGEVY
+653 GVFGET
-660 SGV
+660 

>member
-1 MAAQAGSHSFERGRW
+1 MTH
-16 ILNYDINYLRLLAEK
+16 DTNYLRLLSEK
-31 FPTIESVTN
+31 YPTIESVTN
-40 ELVNLRAIMHLP
+40 ELVSLRAIMHLP

-81 EKVDYLFHSSVMEKD
+81 EKIDTLFRASMLEEE
-96 RAALAALIYYPSTQ
+96 RAALAALVYYPSTQ
-110 MARARKVEQNYD
+110 MARMHKSDVNYD
-122 DWCRITIN
+122 DWCAVTIN
-130 QLVIVA
+130 RLVVVA

-142 YTRSKVRNTMD
+142 YTRSKVRRTMD
-153 PRYAGMIEELMNTDG
+153 ERYAGIIEELMNTDA
-168 TDMDKRTYYCEMIE
+168 TDADKRTYYREMIDA
-182 SVVRVG
+182 VIRVG

-218 GPRADRIIEELMKH
+218 GPRADRIIDELMKH

-263 AISYNGFDCLEDGY
+263 AISYNGFDVLEDGY

-289 TTYAKDPC
+289 TTYADDPC
-297 THFMPHV
+297 TRFMPHV
-304 LDENEFDPVDPALA
+304 LDENEFDPVDPHLA

-325 AIMLFK
+325 AVMLFK

-336 IKRHPEYGMDGRLLL
+336 IRRHPEYGMNDRLLL
-351 DKIDYEK
+351 DKIDRAA
-358 GTIQIGGK
+358 GTVTIGGQA
-366 EYKLTDSSFPTVD
+366 YPMLDTCFPTLD
-379 PKNPYAL
+379 PADPYAL
-386 TAAEQNILDGFQAS
+386 TEEEQGLVDGFLAS

-409 QIDFIINHGAM
+409 HIDFIVNHGAM

-431 GCIPVNED
+431 GCMPLEPD
-439 GSLQEVDL
+439 GSFSELSL
-447 FGKKCKGRELLDQL
+447 RTGRFAGRALLDHL
-461 EMHVRRAYHAENPDS
+461 EMRVRRAYHSQDSDS
-476 VDLLWYLWCGAAS
+476 VDLMWYLWCGSKS
-489 PLFGKDRMTS
+489 PVFGKDRMTS
-499 FERYFIQNKELQK
+499 FERYFVEDKALHKEP
-512 ENMNPYYKHY
+512 MNPYYQY
-522 DDPEFCK
+522 VDNREFCER
-529 ALMEEFGLDPKHSHI
+529 LMEEFGLDPQTSHI
-544 INGHVPVKH
+544 VNGHVPVKH

-590 HEIQLAEHRPFHKGN
+590 HEIQLAEHKPFHRGN

-615 VHIVEHMPRRLMV
+615 VHIVERMPRRLMV
-628 EDTDA
+628 ADTDA
-633 GERFRRRIDELQEL
+633 GEKFRRRAAELEEL
-647 LSLYRC
+647 LQLYRQ
-653 GVLGEVY
+653 GVFGET
-660 SGV
+660 

>member
-1 MAAQAGSHSFERGRW
+1 MTH
-16 ILNYDINYLRLLAEK
+16 DTNYLRLLSEK
-31 FPTIESVTN
+31 YPTIESVTN
-40 ELVNLRAIMHLP
+40 ELVSLRAIMHLP

-81 EKVDYLFHSSVMEKD
+81 EKIDTLFRASMLEEE
-96 RAALAALIYYPSTQ
+96 RAALAALVYYPSTQ
-110 MARARKVEQNYD
+110 MARMHKSDVNYD
-122 DWCRITIN
+122 DWCAVTIN
-130 QLVIVA
+130 RLVVVA

-142 YTRSKVRNTMD
+142 YTRSKVRRTMD
-153 PRYAGMIEELMNTDG
+153 ERYAGIIEELMNTDA
-168 TDMDKRTYYCEMIE
+168 TDADKRTYYREMIDA
-182 SVVRVG
+182 VIRVG

-218 GPRADRIIEELMKH
+218 GPRADRIIDELMKH

-263 AISYNGFDCLEDGY
+263 AISYNGFDVLEDGY

-289 TTYAKDPC
+289 TTYADDPC
-297 THFMPHV
+297 TRFMPHV
-304 LDENEFDPVDPALA
+304 LDENEFDPVDPHLA

-325 AIMLFK
+325 AVMLFK

-336 IKRHPEYGMDGRLLL
+336 IRRHPEYGMDDRLLL
-351 DKIDYEK
+351 DKIDRAA
-358 GTIQIGGK
+358 GTVTIGGQA
-366 EYKLTDSSFPTVD
+366 YPMLDTCFPTLD
-379 PKNPYAL
+379 PADPYAL
-386 TAAEQNILDGFQAS
+386 TEEEQGLVDGFLAS

-409 QIDFIINHGAM
+409 HIDFIVNHGAM

-431 GCIPVNED
+431 GCMPLEPD
-439 GSLQEVDL
+439 GSFSELSL
-447 FGKKCKGRELLDQL
+447 RTGRFAGRALLDHL
-461 EMHVRRAYHAENPDS
+461 EMRVRRAYHSQDSDS
-476 VDLLWYLWCGAAS
+476 VDLMWYLWCGSKS
-489 PLFGKDRMTS
+489 PVFGKDRMTS
-499 FERYFIQNKELQK
+499 FERYFVEDKALHKEP
-512 ENMNPYYKHY
+512 MNPYYQY
-522 DDPEFCK
+522 VDNREFCER
-529 ALMEEFGLDPKHSHI
+529 LMEEFGLDPQTSHI
-544 INGHVPVKH
+544 VNGHVPVKH

-590 HEIQLAEHRPFHKGN
+590 HEIQLAEHKPFHRGN

-615 VHIVEHMPRRLMV
+615 VHIVERMPRRLMV
-628 EDTDA
+628 ADTDA
-633 GERFRRRIDELQEL
+633 GEKFRRRAAELEEL
-647 LSLYRC
+647 LQLYRQ
-653 GVLGEVY
+653 GVFGET
-660 SGV
+660 

>member
-1 MAAQAGSHSFERGRW
+1 M
-16 ILNYDINYLRLLAEK
+16 NYLRLLAEK
-31 FPTIESVTN
+31 YPTIDSVMN
-40 ELVNLRAIMHLP
+40 ELVSLRAIMHLP

-81 EKVDYLFHSSVMEKD
+81 EKIDNLFRGSMMEEE
-96 RAALAALIYYPSTQ
+96 RAALAALVYYPTTQ
-110 MARARKVEQNYD
+110 MGRMHKTDINYD
-122 DWCRITIN
+122 DWCAITIN
-130 QLVIVA
+130 RLVVVA
-136 CEVSAK
+136 REVSAK
-142 YTRSKVRNTMD
+142 YTRSKVRRTLD
-153 PRYAGMIEELMNTDG
+153 ARYAGIIEELMNTDD
-168 TDMDKRTYYCEMIE
+168 TDVDKRTYYREMID
-182 SVVRVG
+182 SVIRVG

-218 GPRADRIIEELMKH
+218 GPRADRILDELMKH

-289 TTYAKDPC
+289 TTYASDPC
-297 THFMPHV
+297 EYFMPHV
-304 LDENEFDPVDPALA
+304 LDENEFDPVDPHLA

-325 AIMLFK
+325 AVMMFK

-336 IKRHPEYGMDGRLLL
+336 IRRHPEYGMDERLLL
-351 DKIDYEK
+351 DKIDHAS
-358 GTIQIGGK
+358 GTIEVGGK
-366 EYKLTDSSFPTVD
+366 RYPLRDANFPTVD
-379 PKNPYAL
+379 PKDPYRL
-386 TAAEQNILDGFQAS
+386 TEAEQNLVDGFLAS

-409 QIDFIINHGAM
+409 HIDFIVNHGAM
-420 YKVANGKLLYH
+420 YKVVNGKLLYH
-431 GCIPVNED
+431 GCIPLQAD
-439 GSLQEVDL
+439 GSLAEVSL
-447 FGKKCKGRELLDQL
+447 RTGTYQGRALLDHL
-461 EMHVRRAYHAENPDS
+461 EMRVRRAYHSQDQDS
-476 VDLLWYLWCGAAS
+476 VDLMWYLWCGSKS

-499 FERYFIQNKELQK
+499 FERYFIADKSLQK
-512 ENMNPYYKHY
+512 EPMNPYYKFY
-522 DDPEFCK
+522 DNRRFCEQ
-529 ALMEEFGLDPKHSHI
+529 LMEEFGLDPNTSHI
-544 INGHVPVKH
+544 VNGHVPVKH

-590 HEIQLAEHRPFHKGN
+590 HEIQLAEHKPFHRGN

-615 VHIVEHMPRRLMV
+615 VHIVERMPRRLMV

-633 GERFRRRIDELQEL
+633 GEKFRRRASELAEL
-647 LSLYRC
+647 LELYRQ
-653 GVLGEVY
+653 GVFGET
-660 SGV
+660 

>member
-1 MAAQAGSHSFERGRW
+1 MTH
-16 ILNYDINYLRLLAEK
+16 DTNYLRLLSEK
-31 FPTIESVTN
+31 YPTIESVTN
-40 ELVNLRAIMHLP
+40 ELVSLRAIMHLP

-81 EKVDYLFHSSVMEKD
+81 EKIDTLFRASMLEEE
-96 RAALAALIYYPSTQ
+96 RAALAALVYYPSTQ
-110 MARARKVEQNYD
+110 MARMHKSDVNYD
-122 DWCRITIN
+122 DWCAVTIN
-130 QLVIVA
+130 RLVVVA

-142 YTRSKVRNTMD
+142 YTRSKVRRTMD
-153 PRYAGMIEELMNTDG
+153 ERYAGIIEELMNTDA
-168 TDMDKRTYYCEMIE
+168 TDADKRTYYREMIDA
-182 SVVRVG
+182 VIRVG

-218 GPRADRIIEELMKH
+218 GPRADRIIDELRKH

-263 AISYNGFDCLEDGY
+263 AISYNGFDVLEDGY

-289 TTYAKDPC
+289 TTYADDPC
-297 THFMPHV
+297 TRFMPHV
-304 LDENEFDPVDPALA
+304 LDENEFDPVDPHLA

-325 AIMLFK
+325 AVMLFK

-336 IKRHPEYGMDGRLLL
+336 IRRHPEYGMNDRLLL
-351 DKIDYEK
+351 DKIDRAA
-358 GTIQIGGK
+358 GTVTIGGQA
-366 EYKLTDSSFPTVD
+366 YPMLDTCFPTLD
-379 PKNPYAL
+379 PADPYAL
-386 TAAEQNILDGFQAS
+386 TEEEQGLVDGFLAS

-409 QIDFIINHGAM
+409 HIDFIVNHGAM

-431 GCIPVNED
+431 GCMPLEPD
-439 GSLQEVDL
+439 GSFSELSL
-447 FGKKCKGRELLDQL
+447 RTGRFAGRALLDHL
-461 EMHVRRAYHAENPDS
+461 EMRVRRAYHSQDSDS
-476 VDLLWYLWCGAAS
+476 VDLMWYLWCGSKS
-489 PLFGKDRMTS
+489 PVFGKDRMTS
-499 FERYFIQNKELQK
+499 FERYFVEDKALHKEP
-512 ENMNPYYKHY
+512 MNPYYQY
-522 DDPEFCK
+522 VDNREFCER
-529 ALMEEFGLDPKHSHI
+529 LMEEFGLDPHTSHI
-544 INGHVPVKH
+544 VNGHVPVKH

-590 HEIQLAEHRPFHKGN
+590 HEIQIAEHKPFHRGN

-615 VHIVEHMPRRLMV
+615 VHIVERMPRRLMV
-628 EDTDA
+628 ADTDA
-633 GERFRRRIDELQEL
+633 GEKFRRRAAELEEL
-647 LSLYRC
+647 LQLYRQ
-653 GVLGEVY
+653 GVFGET
-660 SGV
+660 

>member
-1 MAAQAGSHSFERGRW
+1 MTH
-16 ILNYDINYLRLLAEK
+16 DTNYLRLLSEK
-31 FPTIESVTN
+31 YPTIESVTN
-40 ELVNLRAIMHLP
+40 ELVSLRAIMHLP

-81 EKVDYLFHSSVMEKD
+81 EKIDTLFRASMLEEE
-96 RAALAALIYYPSTQ
+96 RAALAALVYYPSTQ
-110 MARARKVEQNYD
+110 MARMHKSDVNYD
-122 DWCRITIN
+122 DWCAVTIN
-130 QLVIVA
+130 RLVVVA

-142 YTRSKVRNTMD
+142 YTRIKVRRTMD
-153 PRYAGMIEELMNTDG
+153 ERYAGIIEELMNTDA
-168 TDMDKRTYYCEMIE
+168 TDADKRTYYREMIDA
-182 SVVRVG
+182 VIRVG

-218 GPRADRIIEELMKH
+218 GPRADRIIDELMKH

-263 AISYNGFDCLEDGY
+263 AISYNGFDVLEDGY

-289 TTYAKDPC
+289 TTYADDPC
-297 THFMPHV
+297 TRFMPHV
-304 LDENEFDPVDPALA
+304 LDENEFDPVDPHLA

-325 AIMLFK
+325 AVMLFK

-336 IKRHPEYGMDGRLLL
+336 IRRHPEYGMNDRLLL
-351 DKIDYEK
+351 DKIDRAA
-358 GTIQIGGK
+358 GTVTIGGQA
-366 EYKLTDSSFPTVD
+366 YPMLDTCFPTLD
-379 PKNPYAL
+379 PADPYAL
-386 TAAEQNILDGFQAS
+386 TEEEQGLVDGFLAS

-409 QIDFIINHGAM
+409 HIDFIVNHGAM

-431 GCIPVNED
+431 GCMPLEPD
-439 GSLQEVDL
+439 GSFSELSL
-447 FGKKCKGRELLDQL
+447 RTGRFAGRALLDHL
-461 EMHVRRAYHAENPDS
+461 EMRVRRAYHSQDSDS
-476 VDLLWYLWCGAAS
+476 VDLMWYLWCGSKS
-489 PLFGKDRMTS
+489 PVFGKDRMTS
-499 FERYFIQNKELQK
+499 FERYFVEDKALHKEP
-512 ENMNPYYKHY
+512 MNPYYQY
-522 DDPEFCK
+522 VDNREFCER
-529 ALMEEFGLDPKHSHI
+529 LMEEFGLDPQTSHI
-544 INGHVPVKH
+544 VNGHVPVKH

-590 HEIQLAEHRPFHKGN
+590 HEIQIAEHKPFHRGN

-615 VHIVEHMPRRLMV
+615 VHIVERMPRRLMV
-628 EDTDA
+628 ADTDA
-633 GERFRRRIDELQEL
+633 GEKFRRRAAELEEL
-647 LSLYRC
+647 LQLYRQ
-653 GVLGEVY
+653 GVFGET
-660 SGV
+660 

>member
-1 MAAQAGSHSFERGRW
+1 M
-16 ILNYDINYLRLLAEK
+16 NYDINYLRLLAEK

-241 HDVSWIGAMCG
+241 HDVSWIGAMSG

-336 IKRHPEYGMDGRLLL
+336 IKRHPEYGMEGRLLL

-386 TAAEQNILDGFQAS
+386 TAEEQNILDGFQAS

-439 GSLQEVDL
+439 GSLQEVEL

-461 EMHVRRAYHAENPDS
+461 EMHVRRAYHAEDPDS

-529 ALMEEFGLDPKHSHI
+529 ALMEEFGLDPKRSHI

-615 VHIVEHMPRRLMV
+615 VHIVEHMPQRLMV

-660 SGV
+660 TGV

>member
-1 MAAQAGSHSFERGRW
+1 MTH
-16 ILNYDINYLRLLAEK
+16 DMNYLRLLSEK
-31 FPTIESVTN
+31 YPTIESVTN
-40 ELVNLRAIMHLP
+40 ELVSLRAIMHLP

-81 EKVDYLFHSSVMEKD
+81 EKIDTLFRASMLEEE
-96 RAALAALIYYPSTQ
+96 RAALAALVYYPSTQ
-110 MARARKVEQNYD
+110 MARMHKSDVNYD
-122 DWCRITIN
+122 DWCAVTIN
-130 QLVIVA
+130 RLVVVA

-142 YTRSKVRNTMD
+142 YTRSKVRRTMD
-153 PRYAGMIEELMNTDG
+153 ERYAGIIEELMNTDA
-168 TDMDKRTYYCEMIE
+168 TDADKRTYYREMIDA
-182 SVVRVG
+182 VIRVG

-218 GPRADRIIEELMKH
+218 GPRADRIIDELMKH

-263 AISYNGFDCLEDGY
+263 AISYNGFDVLEDGY

-289 TTYAKDPC
+289 TTYADDPC
-297 THFMPHV
+297 TRFMPHV
-304 LDENEFDPVDPALA
+304 LDENEFDPVDPHLA

-325 AIMLFK
+325 AVMLFK

-336 IKRHPEYGMDGRLLL
+336 IRRHPEYGMNDRLLL
-351 DKIDYEK
+351 DKIDRAA
-358 GTIQIGGK
+358 GTVTIGGQA
-366 EYKLTDSSFPTVD
+366 YPMLDTCFPTLD
-379 PKNPYAL
+379 PADPYAL
-386 TAAEQNILDGFQAS
+386 TEEEQGLVDGFLAS

-409 QIDFIINHGAM
+409 HIDFIVNHGAM

-431 GCIPVNED
+431 GCMPLEPD
-439 GSLQEVDL
+439 GSFSELSL
-447 FGKKCKGRELLDQL
+447 RTGRFAGRALLDHL
-461 EMHVRRAYHAENPDS
+461 EMRVRRAYHSQDSDS
-476 VDLLWYLWCGAAS
+476 VDLMWYLWCGSKS
-489 PLFGKDRMTS
+489 PVFGKDRMTS
-499 FERYFIQNKELQK
+499 FERYFVEDKALHKEP
-512 ENMNPYYKHY
+512 MNPYYQY
-522 DDPEFCK
+522 VDNREFCER
-529 ALMEEFGLDPKHSHI
+529 LMEEFGLDPQTSHI
-544 INGHVPVKH
+544 VNGHVPVKH

-590 HEIQLAEHRPFHKGN
+590 HEIQIAEHKPFHRGN

-615 VHIVEHMPRRLMV
+615 VHIVERMPRRLMV
-628 EDTDA
+628 ADTDA
-633 GERFRRRIDELQEL
+633 GEKFRRRAAELEEL
-647 LSLYRC
+647 LQLYRQ
-653 GVLGEVY
+653 GVFGET
-660 SGV
+660 